1 MDNEVET
8 PGRESLFTA
17 RDDAGV
23 YHSFL
28 AADEAASVA
37 HDFIWGLNGVTKEQA
52 SDAIHTVHAA
62 LRPFIV
68 LEGDDVAGDLEGKLR
83 NEDDA
88 ALRNYLAKPKG
99 IDD

>member
-8 PGRESLFTA
+8 PGRKSL
-17 RDDAGV
+17 RDDAAR
-23 YHSFL
+23 HDAFL
-28 AADEAASVA
+28 EADDAASVA

-52 SDAIHTVHAA
+52 SEAIHAIHAV
-62 LRPFIV
+62 LRPYII

-88 ALRNYLAKPKG
+88 ALHNYLARPPG
-99 IDD
+99 MDE